1 MKPKRKQEIASVHFV
16 AGCVIEHDYVYV
28 AAKADGLDPLTT
40 DFTRMFFLDRGE
52 WVHHDLPWD
61 VKSVC
66 VRRAHEPRQ
75 YVALSLQGDVEL
87 QFVGGQELER
97 IPGAGTREGAGA
109 LSQVREVGGHLVACG
124 FSGQVYLRG
133 SEGWEPLG
141 GGLAALG
148 ADKGEIHLT
157 GIDGTGLDDLYAVG
171 FHGRI
176 FHFDGRAWSEL
187 ESPTRAHLECVRVDG
202 DRVFIAGNDGT
213 VLEGNRRGL
222 RALATD
228 GFTEHLWG
236 LARFQGRT
244 YVAHLG
250 GLRVHDGLVAR
261 GPGPRRLGP
270 PRGRLPPGRG
280 GRGAVVLR
288 AQTGSLLRRAH
299 LGGVSPP
306 RQRLR
311 WRAPSGASSEALRP
325 GWGRASAPRTTP
337 RCAPRPP
344 RSGRWWRH
352 RAPPGGWCRRDPG
365 RAARSPRSS

>member
-1 MKPKRKQEIASVHFV
+1 MTSKRKQAIASVHFV

-75 YVALSLQGDVEL
+75 YAALSLQGDVEL

-97 IPGAGTREGAGA
+97 IPGAGTRDGEGA

-124 FSGQVYLRG
+124 FSGQVYVRG
-133 SEGWEPLG
+133 SAGWAPLG

-148 ADKGEIHLT
+148 ADTGEIHLT
-157 GIDGTGLDDLYAVG
+157 DLDGTGLDDLYAVG

-187 ESPTRAHLECVRVDG
+187 ASPTRAHLECVRVDG

-213 VLEGNRRGL
+213 VLEGDRRGF
-222 RALATD
+222 RALPTE

-250 GLRVHDGLVAR
+250 GLRVHDGTAWSPVDLGLADSGLPEDGYRLDAADGVLWSFGPKRVACFD
-261 GPGPRRLGP
+261 
-270 PRGRLPPGRG
+270 GRTWTAFPHPDNG
-280 GRGAVVLR
+280 
-288 AQTGSLLRRAH
+288 
-299 LGGVSPP
+299 
-306 RQRLR
+306 
-311 WRAPSGASSEALRP
+311 
-325 GWGRASAPRTTP
+325 
-337 RCAPRPP
+337 
-344 RSGRWWRH
+344 
-352 RAPPGGWCRRDPG
+352 
-365 RAARSPRSS
+365 